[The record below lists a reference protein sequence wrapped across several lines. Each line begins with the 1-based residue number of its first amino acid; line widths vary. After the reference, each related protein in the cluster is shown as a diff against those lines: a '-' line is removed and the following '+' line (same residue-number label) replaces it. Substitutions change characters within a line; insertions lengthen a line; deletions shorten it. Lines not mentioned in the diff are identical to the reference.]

1 VSKNQFDY
9 DLVIVGL
16 GPTGSMLAGLARLEG
31 LKILAVDREIAV
43 FPLPRA
49 AVFDDEVMRIFQRLG
64 VAEYFEPLCRTP
76 EKYEF
81 VAADGEVLLDF
92 PVLGAPTV
100 SGWEPSYI
108 LHQPTIESALRDRIK
123 ALGVEMQVGKRFVGF
138 EQDEDGVDV
147 KLTQDGHESSIR
159 CRYLV
164 GCDGAR
170 SPVRQAAGM
179 TQFDYDFN
187 EPWLVIDAL
196 SDAHDLLP
204 SRAMQICDPARP
216 TTYLK
221 MTGRR
226 YRWEFMMLPG
236 ETAEQMLDDSFIKR
250 LLEPWGAGEHLEI
263 ERKALYRFSG
273 MVSEQWRKGRVLLAG
288 DAAHQMPPFAGQGMC
303 AGIRD
308 AGNLSWK
315 LGQVIRGQA
324 SETLLDSYQS
334 EREAHVRFVI
344 ENAIGMG
351 RIICLTDPAAA
362 AGRNAEMRARRA
374 SGVREVTMNYPGLK
388 DGFLMQS
395 PSAGELFP
403 QQRGDVPAMDDVLGA
418 GFWLIGRDLPAEIPV
433 QVRAYDL
440 SDKLMA
446 PYADGIVDW
455 LKEQGASAVLVRPD
469 RHVFGCGEP
478 AALLAE
484 MMRQTEKMSETVI
497 SVGNV

>member
-1 VSKNQFDY
+1 VPDSQFDY

-16 GPTGSMLAGLARLEG
+16 GPTGSTLAGLARLEG
-31 LKILAVDREIAV
+31 LNVLAVDREIAV

-49 AVFDDEVMRIFQRLG
+49 AAFDDEVMRIFQRLG
-64 VAEYFEPLCRTP
+64 ISEVLEPLCRTP

-92 PVLGAPTV
+92 QVLGAPTT
-100 SGWEPSYI
+100 SGWEPSYL
-108 LHQPTIESALRDRIK
+108 LHQPTVETILRDRLRE
-123 ALGVEMQVGKRFVGF
+123 LGVDTRVGARFVGF
-138 EQDEDGVDV
+138 EEDDRSVHV
-147 KLTQDGHESSIR
+147 KLAHGGDESSIS

-170 SPVRQAAGM
+170 SPVRQAAGI

-187 EPWLVIDAL
+187 EPWLVIDAF
-196 SDAHDLLP
+196 SDAHDVLP
-204 SRAMQICDPARP
+204 SRTMQICDPARP
-216 TTYLK
+216 TTYIK

-236 ETAEQMLDDSFIKR
+236 ETAEQMLDHAFIKQ
-250 LLEPWGAGEHLEI
+250 LLQSWVPLEQIEI
-263 ERKALYRFSG
+263 ERAALYRFAG
-273 MVSEQWRKGRVLLAG
+273 MVSQQWQQGRVLLAG

-315 LGQVIRGQA
+315 LGSVVRGEA
-324 SETLLDSYQS
+324 SASLLDSYQA

-362 AGRNAEMRARRA
+362 TARNAEMRVRRA
-374 SGVREVTMNYPGLK
+374 SGVREVTMSYPGLK
-388 DGFLMQS
+388 DGFMMQS
-395 PSAGELFP
+395 RAAGELFP
-403 QQRGDVPAMDDVLGA
+403 QQRGDVPSMDDVLGA
-418 GFWLIGRDLPAEIPV
+418 GFWLIGSALPADLPKN
-433 QVRAYDL
+433 VRGYDL
-440 SDKLMA
+440 
-446 PYADGIVDW
+446 ADGILAPYSAAISAW
-455 LKEQGASAVLVRPD
+455 LAAQGTSAVLVRPD

-478 AALLAE
+478 TILLHE
-484 MMRQTEKMSETVI
+484 MMLQTAAIHEV
-497 SVGNV
+497 V

>member
-1 VSKNQFDY
+1 
-9 DLVIVGL
+9 
-16 GPTGSMLAGLARLEG
+16 MLAGLARLEG
-31 LKILAVDREIAV
+31 LKILAVDREINI

-49 AVFDDEVMRIFQRLG
+49 AAFDDEAMRIFQRLG
-64 VAEYFEPLCRTP
+64 LAEVFEPLCRTP

-92 PVLGAPTV
+92 PVLGMPTV
-100 SGWEPSYI
+100 SGWEPSYL
-108 LHQPTIESALRDRIK
+108 LHQPTIESILRERIK
-123 ALGVEMQVGKRFVGF
+123 ELGVEIQRGKRFVGF

-147 KLTQDGHESSIR
+147 KLAHEDGERSVR

-170 SPVRQAAGM
+170 SPVRHAAGIS
-179 TQFDYDFN
+179 QFDYNFN

-196 SDAHDLLP
+196 SDAHDILP
-204 SRAMQICDPARP
+204 SRTMQICDPARP

-236 ETAEQMLDDSFIKR
+236 ETAEQMLDDEFIKG
-250 LLEPWGAGEHLEI
+250 LLKPWGATEQIEI
-263 ERKALYRFSG
+263 VRKALYRFSG
-273 MVSEQWRKGRVLLAG
+273 MVAQEWRQGRVLVAG

-315 LGQVIRGQA
+315 LGMVIRNEA
-324 SETLLDSYQS
+324 RDTLLDSYQE

-344 ENAIGMG
+344 ENAIEMG

-362 AGRNAEMRARRA
+362 AARNSEMRLRRA
-374 SGVREVTMNYPGLK
+374 SGIREVTMSFPGIK
-388 DGFLMQS
+388 GGFSMQS
-395 PSAGELFP
+395 APAGDLFP
-403 QQRGDVPAMDDVLGA
+403 QQRGDLPAMDNVLGA
-418 GFWLIGRDLPAEIPV
+418 GFWLIGRNLPTNLPKWV
-433 QVRAYDL
+433 TAYDL
-440 SDKLMA
+440 NDQKLA
-446 PYADGIVDW
+446 PYVASISNW
-455 LKEQGASAVLVRPD
+455 LDQQGSSAVLVRPD

-478 AALLAE
+478 TALLHE
-484 MMRQTEKMSETVI
+484 MNLQAAVAHETA
-497 SVGNV
+497 